1 MSSTPRMTCSDHH
14 GTPSS
19 KAGAP
24 SAAAA
29 KLATPSPHRQ
39 STPVVPPAAA
49 LKRMIE
55 SETAE
60 ETALVRRGEGAAVMR
75 INHLKATNAAHE
87 RNLALLTH
95 SLSAQHELLADVGAR
110 MAALS
115 KMLPKNP
122 RELAE
127 SRVDIEAVA
136 REVHSMHL
144 RLSRGSQPSSMGSG
158 PRRAAPTTPAAAAPA
173 SARPTPSSS
182 RPTPASPASPERATA
197 RPEVVIS

>member
-87 RNLALLTH
+87 RNLAQVATLH
-95 SLSAQHELLADVGAR
+95 AHAVGATH
-110 MAALS
+110 
-115 KMLPKNP
+115 P
-122 RELAE
+122 RLTLVELAV
-127 SRVDIEAVA
+127 SCLD
-136 REVHSMHL
+136 
-144 RLSRGSQPSSMGSG
+144 Q
-158 PRRAAPTTPAAAAPA
+158 PAAKVLGGVEWV
-173 SARPTPSSS
+173 R
-182 RPTPASPASPERATA
+182 
-197 RPEVVIS
+197 